1 MGQREIDSGF
11 VPATGWRMPVQY
23 SYPEAMAVTY
33 TSIRVGAFTVAIPV
47 AFVVPKLVPV
57 NHAAM
62 TETPVIGCPVTAFV
76 TFATS
81 AAASRS
87 SGMFAH
93 VVRWCLISTSDT
105 FT

>member
-33 TSIRVGAFTVAIPV
+33 TSTRVGAFTVAIPV
-47 AFVVPKLVPV
+47 AFVVPKLFPV

-62 TETPVIGCPVTAFV
+62 TETPAIGCPVTAFV
-76 TFATS
+76 TFATLV
-81 AAASRS
+81 AESRS
-87 SGMFAH
+87 IVTFTH
-93 VVRWCLISTSDT
+93 VVSHGAAPP
-105 FT
+105 

>member
-76 TFATS
+76 TFAKI
-81 AAASRS
+81 AAESRS
-87 SGMFAH
+87 IVMFGH
-93 VVRWCLISTSDT
+93 VVTYGLGPAWD
-105 FT
+105 